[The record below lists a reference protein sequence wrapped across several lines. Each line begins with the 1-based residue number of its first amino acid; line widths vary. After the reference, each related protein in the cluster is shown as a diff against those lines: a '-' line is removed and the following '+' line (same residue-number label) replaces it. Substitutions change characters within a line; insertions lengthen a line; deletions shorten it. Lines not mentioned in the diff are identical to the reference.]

1 MKTFADLIH
10 PVTPEAFI
18 SLREQPLHIP
28 AEPGAPKRSILDWAT
43 LNRLLTQVSNWTAAN
58 LKLVHNGEPVSPD
71 RYCIVAQTEAGPVLR
86 PSPAKIEVLLASGA
100 SLIADEVRDL
110 TPDIQRLSDALG
122 QEFAAL
128 TGANAYCSFGGVQ
141 GFGTHYDLHDVF
153 AIHCEG
159 EKVWRLYRN
168 RAPDP
173 VAPPPDADPR
183 AYYAATRGPLVREVV
198 MRPGDVLYLPRGW
211 YHDALATE
219 GASLHLTLSVTP
231 LYGRILFSLL
241 EQAAMQDPAFRVW
254 LPPSQA
260 DEGRALSAHLATLA
274 ERLAAIVRSP
284 FFTDEIAM
292 AQARLLPR
300 PPGYTLPERVTLTRY
315 RATGLL
321 GPTPGGPA
329 SMAMSWA
336 YAQPSFSLEDLCA
349 QFDFVPE
356 MALRLAV
363 ADAERA
369 GALQRL

>member
-18 SLREQPLHIP
+18 GLRDQPLHIP
-28 AEPGAPKRSILDWAT
+28 AEPGASKRSIFDWAT
-43 LNRLLTQVSNWTAAN
+43 LNRLLTQTSNWTSSN
-58 LKLVHNGEPVSPD
+58 LKLVHDSAPVAAD
-71 RYCIVAQTEAGPVLR
+71 QYCIVAQTEAGPVLR
-86 PSPAKIEVLLASGA
+86 PSPAKVEVLLASGA

-110 TPDIQRLSDALG
+110 TPAIQAVSDALG

-128 TGANAYCSFGGVQ
+128 IGANAYCSFGGVQ

-153 AIHCEG
+153 AVHCEG

-183 AYYAATRGPLVREVV
+183 SYYAATRGPLVKEVV

-219 GASLHLTLSVTP
+219 GASLHLTFSVTP

-241 EQAAMQDPAFRVW
+241 EQAAMQDPAFRAW
-254 LPPSQA
+254 LPPSTA
-260 DEGRALSAHLATLA
+260 DEGRTLSAHLATLA
-274 ERLAAIVRSP
+274 DRMAAIVKSS
-284 FFTDEIAM
+284 FFSDEIAM
-292 AQARLLPR
+292 AQARLQPR
-300 PPGYTLPERVTLTRY
+300 PPRYTLPERAPLTLY

-321 GPTPGGPA
+321 GPTPRGPA
-329 SMAMSWA
+329 SMAMNWA
-336 YAQPSFSLEDLCA
+336 YAQPSFALEDMSA
-349 QFDFVPE
+349 QFDFIPE
-356 MALRLAV
+356 ATLRQAV